1 MALDNIQGVVSRGV
15 RKVNEQVVQEGRA
28 LIITEENEDQYSWED
43 IPNGSLKVNGTTGL
57 IMVKLAGQS
66 NWIPSNI
73 RLDIARDPEGNILD
87 INGNRITDPKYL
99 ELVNTAISQGG
110 HTISIARDA
119 IVVRENFTI
128 IDANVPGGQFS
139 YEDEQ
144 GNRYF
149 GTRNTEGFWFE
160 LKKGH
165 YCPGRNMLDIII
177 DDCLYRSAASGG
189 VVEISESQFIMP
201 EELINGMELTV
212 KYYQLNRIG
221 NPYPR
226 IYLRRG
232 DYSVSGDFDT
242 LTGNDDIYEPENAEV
257 GDVWFDYNGDPDAYD
272 GYLDD
277 VVQSLNDGT
286 IPKIPW
292 DKITGWPKT
301 VADAIARGIMVDV
314 AVKKHMHDVS
324 DITGLDTM
332 ILEACSGATS
342 AVSAQTAQIA
352 ETAKTANN
360 AQLLQNRTVGNQVDN
375 IVAVQLDGK
384 ISPDIIPD
392 SVKTIAKMKDFD
404 DLIHSIHSIVQGYFT
419 KGMIMAWYGNQNQV
433 PSGWV
438 ICDGT
443 NGTPD
448 LRDRF
453 VMGAG
458 RFSKGDVIA
467 PGLPNITG
475 TFGGNAK
482 AYPDPEG
489 AFTRIKTGPQGSGNS
504 TDGAVINFNA
514 SYSNDIYGHS
524 NTVQPPAVV
533 MYYIMKT

>member
-15 RKVNEQVVQEGRA
+15 RKVNEQIVQEGRA
-28 LIITEENEDQYSWED
+28 LIITEENEDQYSWEN

-73 RLDIARDPEGNILD
+73 RLDTARDPEGNILD
-87 INGNRITDPKYL
+87 INGNKITDPQYL

-110 HTISIARDA
+110 HTVSIAKDA
-119 IVVRENFTI
+119 IVVRENYTI
-128 IDANVPGGQFS
+128 IDANVPGGKFS
-139 YEDEQ
+139 YEDEN

-149 GTRNTEGFWFE
+149 STRNTDGFWFE
-160 LKKGH
+160 LRKGH
-165 YCPGRNMLDIII
+165 YCPGRNMLEVII
-177 DDCLYRSAASGG
+177 DDCLCRSAASGG
-189 VVEISESQFIMP
+189 IVEISESQFIMP

-212 KYYQLNRIG
+212 KYYQLNKIG

-232 DYSVSGDFDT
+232 DYSVSGDFDK
-242 LTGNDDIYEPENAEV
+242 LTGNDDVYEPENAEV
-257 GDVWFDYNGDPDAYD
+257 GDIWFDYNADPDAYD

-277 VVQSLNDGT
+277 LVQSLEDGT
-286 IPKIPW
+286 VSKIPW
-292 DKITGWPKT
+292 DKITGWPRT
-301 VADAIARGIMVDV
+301 VADAVSRGIMVDA
-314 AVKKHMHDVS
+314 AVKKHMHNVS

-342 AVSAQTAQIA
+342 AVSAQTAQTA

-360 AQLLQNRTVGNQVDN
+360 AQLLQNRTIGTKAGN
-375 IVAVQLDGK
+375 IVVVQLDGK
-384 ISPDIIPD
+384 ISADIIPD
-392 SVKTIAKMKDFD
+392 SMQTITNMRDYNT
-404 DLIHSIHSIVQGYFT
+404 LIENINSTIQSYFV

-448 LRDRF
+448 LRNKF
-453 VMGAG
+453 IMGAG
-458 RFSKGDVIA
+458 KYNKGEVIA
-467 PGLPNITG
+467 AGLPNITG
-475 TFGGNAK
+475 TFGGNAQ
-482 AYPDPEG
+482 ANPNPDG
-489 AFTRIKTGPQGSGNS
+489 AFAMIAPAAQGSGNS
-504 TDGAVINFNA
+504 TNGALINFNA
-514 SYSNDIYGHS
+514 NYSNTIYGNS
-524 NTVQPPAVV
+524 DTVQPPAVA
-533 MYYIMKT
+533 MFYIMKT